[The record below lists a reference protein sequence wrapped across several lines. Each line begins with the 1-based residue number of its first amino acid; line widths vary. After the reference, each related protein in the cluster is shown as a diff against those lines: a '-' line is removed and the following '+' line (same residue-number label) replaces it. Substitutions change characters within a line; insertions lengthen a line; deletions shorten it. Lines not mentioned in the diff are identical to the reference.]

1 MLNKHDELLL
11 KDLTRQ
17 PVWLLCLYV
26 ILGILAAI
34 AGFLSTQAE
43 LAKISCLGGG
53 FLIALGA
60 EKLVT
65 YRIRKVALKLIRQ
78 RDLATFTYE

>member
-11 KDLTRQ
+11 KDLKLQ
-17 PVWLLCLYV
+17 PLWLLQLYV
-26 ILGILAAI
+26 VLGVVAAI
-34 AGFLSTQAE
+34 CGFVLESGNLSKA
-43 LAKISCLGGG
+43 ACLGGG

-65 YRIRKVALKLIRQ
+65 HRIRKAALSLVNRG
-78 RDLATFTYE
+78 